1 MNRIVRTLAIPTAL
15 VVGIGV
21 TATAMQSVQEPVALL
36 DAQALVEPDLAGGAE
51 SLATSFRTA
60 SRTALA
66 GVVHV
71 QVESLPRQVSQ
82 QGGGNPFEGTPFE
95 DFFGDDFSRGTPRQP
110 APRNGSGSGFIIS
123 PDGYLI
129 TNNHVV
135 ENATRVTV
143 TMTDRRQFEATV
155 VGRDPNTDVAVLKI
169 DGNDLPTVEI
179 GDSDALQVG
188 DWVLALGYPLSLG
201 ETVTAGI
208 VSAKGKNIG
217 IMQQNEEA
225 AAPLEHFIQTD
236 AAINPGNSG
245 GPLVNLRGEVIGI
258 NSAIASPTGTY
269 SGYGFAVP
277 IRLAKRVADDLIAY
291 GVVHR
296 PRLAVQITNV
306 SPADIEVFG
315 LPSPDG
321 AVVTTIQ
328 DGPAK
333 EAGIRAGDV
342 IVGVDGQRIR
352 DTGDLM
358 ERVALRNPGERITL
372 EVIRYGKR
380 ETVPVTLGAFENT
393 VPEPP
398 RAATEPE
405 RDAAAQL
412 GFSAAE
418 LTPNLARQMQLRDT
432 GGGVVI
438 TGVERGG
445 PAPQQLIRLRIE
457 SINGR
462 SIGSVDDIRE
472 AARGL
477 QTGAT
482 VSIRGVNPAGEETV
496 INYRLR

>member
-1 MNRIVRTLAIPTAL
+1 MKKIVRMLAVSTAL
-15 VVGIGV
+15 AAGIGV
-21 TATAMQSVQEPVALL
+21 TATAMQSVREPIAIL
-36 DAQALVEPDLAGGAE
+36 DAQVLGESEVVGAE
-51 SLATSFRTA
+51 ALSTSFRAA

-71 QVESLPRQVSQ
+71 QVEALPRQVSQ
-82 QGGGNPFEGTPFE
+82 QGGRDPFEGTPFE
-95 DFFGDDFSRGTPRQP
+95 DFFRGSPQQP

-123 PDGYLI
+123 SDGYLI

-143 TMTDRRQFEATV
+143 TLTDRRQFEATV
-155 VGRDPNTDVAVLKI
+155 VGRDPNTDVAVLRI
-169 DGNDLPTVEI
+169 EGNDLPTVKI
-179 GDSDALQVG
+179 GDSDDLEVG

-217 IMQQNEEA
+217 IMQQNAEA

-245 GPLVNLRGEVIGI
+245 GPLVNLRGEVVGI

-306 SPADIEVFG
+306 TPADIEVFG
-315 LPSPDG
+315 LPGADG
-321 AVVTTIQ
+321 AVVTTVQ

-333 EAGIRAGDV
+333 EAGVRAGDV
-342 IVGVDGQRIR
+342 IVAVDGQRIR

-358 ERVALRNPGERITL
+358 ERVALRNPGDRVSL
-372 EVIRYGKR
+372 DVVRYGDR
-380 ETVPVTLGAFENT
+380 RTLQVTLGAFENT
-393 VPEPP
+393 APQPT
-398 RAATEPE
+398 RAAVEPA

-418 LTPNLARQMQLRDT
+418 LTPNLARQMELRDASD
-432 GGGVVI
+432 GVVI
-438 TGVERGG
+438 TGVDRNG
-445 PAPQQLIRLRIE
+445 PAPQQLLRLRIQN
-457 SINGR
+457 INGR
-462 SIGSVDDIRE
+462 SIETVDDIRE
-472 AARGL
+472 AAQGL
-477 QTGAT
+477 QPGAT
-482 VSIRGVNPAGEETV
+482 VSIRGLNPAGEETV